1 MIQSKINEDVN
12 EEFLRFSK
20 ESQKF
25 DRKSAKI
32 DIKDIANTIAG
43 FANADGGIL
52 ALGIKDD
59 GTLEGFKDFPN
70 KENDIL
76 SKLSN
81 FLKIVPEIKSEKLNI
96 LNSDNNEDFI
106 LLIYIETSYNSLIR
120 NVKDE
125 VYLRRGDSTIK
136 LNDEEIQI
144 LKVDRPEL
152 SYEDQLV
159 LESSIADIDI
169 EMVNFYKEKIGA
181 LDKNYLDV
189 LRARGFL
196 KKAKNGIEYLTN
208 AGVILFSK
216 DPSIIF
222 PSTRIRVIKYEG
234 TFAKTG
240 ENLNTIKDES
250 FRMPLY
256 KAIIATQNFI
266 RTQLR
271 DFNHLTTEGIF
282 EKVPEY
288 PEFAWIEGL
297 TNACIHRNYAMHGEC
312 IKIFI
317 FDDRME
323 IRSPGK
329 LAGLVTLKNMKTV
342 RYARNPKISETMSQL
357 GLVKELNEGVSRI
370 YEEMEKFFLDS
381 PIYEI
386 IPGDILKLTLKN
398 NYVMRDT
405 RETETLR
412 KNNKIDSVWKDLTP
426 LQKDIIQYISTKGNV
441 STSDLIKYTG
451 RTKPTV
457 LRILKEFEK
466 LDLIEWL
473 GINEFDPQKKYRLK

>member
-1 MIQSKINEDVN
+1 MMYSTINPEIN

-20 ESQKF
+20 ESQKL

-32 DIKDIANTIAG
+32 DIKDIANHIAG

-52 ALGIKDD
+52 VVGIKDD
-59 GTLEGFKDFPN
+59 GTLEGFEKYPDKDI
-70 KENDIL
+70 EIL
-76 SKLSN
+76 SKISN
-81 FLKIVPEIKSEKLNI
+81 YLKTTPEIKSEKLDIINY
-96 LNSDNNEDFI
+96 NGNKDFI
-106 LLIYIETSYNSLIR
+106 LLIFIDTSYNALIR
-120 NVKDE
+120 NVKEE

-136 LNDEEIQI
+136 LNNDEIQI

-159 LESSIADIDI
+159 LESSISDID
-169 EMVNFYKEKIGA
+169 EDMVNIYKEKIGA
-181 LDKNYLDV
+181 SDKNNLDV

-196 KKAKNGIEYLTN
+196 KKAKDGVEYLTN
-208 AGVILFSK
+208 AGVIMFSK

-222 PSTRIRVIKYEG
+222 PCTRIRVIKYEG
-234 TFAKTG
+234 TYAKTG

-271 DFNHLTTEGIF
+271 DFNHLTSEGIF

-297 TNACIHRNYAMHGEC
+297 TNAGIHRNYAMQGEH

-329 LAGLVTLKNMKTV
+329 LAGLVTLENMKDV
-342 RYARNPKISETMSQL
+342 RYARNPKISETMAQL
-357 GLVKELNEGVSRI
+357 GLVKELNEGVARI
-370 YEEMEKFFLDS
+370 YEEMEKFFLEK
-381 PIYEI
+381 PVYEI
-386 IPGDILKLTLKN
+386 TQGEILKLTLKN
-398 NYVMRDT
+398 NYVMRDA

-412 KNNKIDSVWKDLTP
+412 KSNKINGIWNTLTP
-426 LQKDIIQYISTKGNV
+426 LKRDILQYISTRGTV
-441 STSDLIKYTG
+441 STSDLVYYTD
-451 RTKPTV
+451 RSKSTV
-457 LRILKEFEK
+457 LRIIKDFEK
-466 LDLIEWL
+466 MDLIEWV
-473 GINEFDPQKKYRLK
+473 GVNENDPKKKYRLK

>member
-1 MIQSKINEDVN
+1 MIQSAINEQLTEDYM
-12 EEFLRFSK
+12 RFEK
-20 ESQKF
+20 ENQKF

-32 DIKDIANTIAG
+32 DIKDIANHIAG

-52 ALGIKDD
+52 VFGIKDD
-59 GTLEGFKDFPN
+59 GTLEGFENYKNKDIQ
-70 KENDIL
+70 IL
-76 SKLSN
+76 SKVSDY
-81 FLKIVPEIKSEKLNI
+81 LKTTPEIKSEKLDIINC
-96 LNSDNNEDFI
+96 NGNKDFI
-106 LLIYIETSYNSLIR
+106 LIIFIETSYNSLIR

-136 LNDEEIQI
+136 LNNDEIQI

-159 LESSIADIDI
+159 LESSISDIDE
-169 EMVNFYKEKIGA
+169 EMVNIYKEKIGA
-181 LDKNYLDV
+181 KDKDYLDI

-196 KKAKNGIEYLTN
+196 RKSKNGMEYLTN
-208 AGVILFSK
+208 AGVILFAK

-222 PSTRIRVIKYEG
+222 PCTRIRVIKYEG
-234 TFAKTG
+234 TYAKTG

-256 KAIIATQNFI
+256 KAIITTQNFI

-297 TNACIHRNYAMHGEC
+297 TNAAIHRNYAMQGEH

-329 LAGLVTLKNMKTV
+329 LAGLVTLENMKNV
-342 RYARNPKISETMSQL
+342 RYARNPKISETMAQL

-370 YEEMEKFFLDS
+370 YEEMEKFFLES
-381 PIYEI
+381 PVYEI
-386 IPGDILKLTLKN
+386 TQGDILKLTLKN

-412 KNNKIDSVWKDLTP
+412 KDYRINDVWESLTP
-426 LQKDIIQYISTKGNV
+426 LKKDIIQYISTKGTV
-441 STSDLIKYTG
+441 GTSDLIKYTN
-451 RTKPTV
+451 RSKNTILK
-457 LRILKEFEK
+457 ILKEFENM
-466 LDLIEWL
+466 DLIEWV
-473 GINEFDPQKKYRLK
+473 GTNEFDPMKKYRIK

>member
-1 MIQSKINEDVN
+1 MIQSAINEQLTEDYM
-12 EEFLRFSK
+12 RFEK
-20 ESQKF
+20 ENQKF

-32 DIKDIANTIAG
+32 DIKDIANHIAG

-52 ALGIKDD
+52 VFGIKDD
-59 GTLEGFKDFPN
+59 GTLEGFENYKNKDIQ
-70 KENDIL
+70 IL
-76 SKLSN
+76 SKVSDY
-81 FLKIVPEIKSEKLNI
+81 LKTTPEIKSEKLDIINC
-96 LNSDNNEDFI
+96 NGNKDFI
-106 LLIYIETSYNSLIR
+106 LIIFIETSYNSLIR

-136 LNDEEIQI
+136 LNNDEIQI

-159 LESSIADIDI
+159 LESSISDIDE
-169 EMVNFYKEKIGA
+169 EMVNIYKEKIGA
-181 LDKNYLDV
+181 KDKDYLDI

-196 KKAKNGIEYLTN
+196 RKFKNGMEYLTN
-208 AGVILFSK
+208 AGVILFAK

-222 PSTRIRVIKYEG
+222 PCTRIRVIKYEG
-234 TFAKTG
+234 TYAKTG

-297 TNACIHRNYAMHGEC
+297 TNAAIHRNYAMQGEH

-317 FDDRME
+317 FNDRME

-329 LAGLVTLKNMKTV
+329 LAGLVTLENMKNV
-342 RYARNPKISETMSQL
+342 RYARNPKISETMAQL

-370 YEEMEKFFLDS
+370 YEEMEKFFLES
-381 PIYEI
+381 PVYEI
-386 IPGDILKLTLKN
+386 TQGDILKLTLKN

-412 KNNKIDSVWKDLTP
+412 KDYRINDVWESLTP
-426 LQKDIIQYISTKGNV
+426 LKKDIIQYISTKGTIG
-441 STSDLIKYTG
+441 TSDLIKYTN
-451 RTKPTV
+451 RSKNTILK
-457 LRILKEFEK
+457 ILKEFENM
-466 LDLIEWL
+466 DLIEWV
-473 GINEFDPQKKYRLK
+473 GTNEFDPMKKYRIK

>member
-1 MIQSKINEDVN
+1 MIQSKINQDVN

-20 ESQKF
+20 ESQKY

-32 DIKDIANTIAG
+32 EVKDIANTIAG

-52 ALGIKDD
+52 AIGIKDD
-59 GTLEGFKDFPN
+59 GTLEGFEKFPN
-70 KENDIL
+70 KDNEFL
-76 SKLSN
+76 SKLSD
-81 FLKIVPEIKSEKLNI
+81 FLKTVPEIKSEKLNI
-96 LNSDNNEDFI
+96 INSNNNEDFI
-106 LLIYIETSYNSLIR
+106 LLLYIETSYNSLIR
-120 NVKDE
+120 NVRDE

-159 LESSIADIDI
+159 LESSIDDIDI
-169 EMVNFYKEKIGA
+169 EMVNIYKEKIGA
-181 LDKNYLDV
+181 SDKNYLDV

-196 KKAKNGIEYLTN
+196 KKAKNGLEYLTN
-208 AGVILFSK
+208 AGVILFAK

-234 TFAKTG
+234 VYAKTG
-240 ENLNTIKDES
+240 ENLNIIKDES
-250 FRMPLY
+250 FKMPLY

-271 DFNHLTTEGIF
+271 DFNHLTKEGIF

-297 TNACIHRNYAMHGEC
+297 TNACVHRNYAMRGEH
-312 IKIFI
+312 IKVFI

-329 LAGLVTLKNMKTV
+329 LAGLVTLENMKNV
-342 RYARNPKISETMSQL
+342 RYARNPKITETMGQL

-381 PIYEI
+381 PVYEI
-386 IPGDILKLTLKN
+386 IEGDILKLTLKN
-398 NYVMRDT
+398 NYIMRDT
-405 RETETLR
+405 RKAETLR
-412 KNNKIDSVWKDLTP
+412 KNDRINNIWENLTP

-441 STSDLIKYTG
+441 STNDLINYTG
-451 RTKPTV
+451 RSKSTV
-457 LRILKEFEK
+457 LRILKEFNNWG
-466 LDLIEWL
+466 LIEWV
-473 GINEFDPQKKYRLK
+473 GTNEYDPQKKYRLK

>member
-1 MIQSKINEDVN
+1 MIQSKINQDVN

-20 ESQKF
+20 ESQKY

-32 DIKDIANTIAG
+32 EVKDIANTIAG

-52 ALGIKDD
+52 AIGIKDD
-59 GTLEGFKDFPN
+59 GTLEGFEKFPN
-70 KENDIL
+70 KDNEFL
-76 SKLSN
+76 SKLSD
-81 FLKIVPEIKSEKLNI
+81 FLKTVPEIKSEKLNI
-96 LNSDNNEDFI
+96 INSNNNEDFI
-106 LLIYIETSYNSLIR
+106 LLLYIETSYNSLIR
-120 NVKDE
+120 NVRDE

-159 LESSIADIDI
+159 LESSIDDIDI
-169 EMVNFYKEKIGA
+169 EMVNIYKEKIGA
-181 LDKNYLDV
+181 SDKNYLDV

-196 KKAKNGIEYLTN
+196 KKAKNGLEYLTN
-208 AGVILFSK
+208 AGVILFDK

-234 TFAKTG
+234 VYAKTG
-240 ENLNTIKDES
+240 ENLNIIKDES
-250 FRMPLY
+250 FKMPLY

-271 DFNHLTTEGIF
+271 DFNHLTKEGIF

-297 TNACIHRNYAMHGEC
+297 TNACVHRNYAMRGEH
-312 IKIFI
+312 IKVFI

-329 LAGLVTLKNMKTV
+329 LAGLVTLENMKNV
-342 RYARNPKISETMSQL
+342 RYARNPKITETMGQL

-381 PIYEI
+381 PVYEI
-386 IPGDILKLTLKN
+386 IEGDILKLTLKN
-398 NYVMRDT
+398 NYIMRDT
-405 RETETLR
+405 RKAETLR
-412 KNNKIDSVWKDLTP
+412 KNDRINNIWENLTP
-426 LQKDIIQYISTKGNV
+426 LQKDTIQYISTKGNV
-441 STSDLIKYTG
+441 STNDLINYTG
-451 RTKPTV
+451 RSKSTV
-457 LRILKEFEK
+457 LRILKEFNNWG
-466 LDLIEWL
+466 LIEWV
-473 GINEFDPQKKYRLK
+473 GTNEYDPQKKYRLK

>member
-1 MIQSKINEDVN
+1 MIQSNINLDVN

-20 ESQKF
+20 EGQKY

-32 DIKDIANTIAG
+32 EVKDIANTVAG
-43 FANADGGIL
+43 FANADGGLL
-52 ALGIKDD
+52 AIGIKDD
-59 GTLEGFKDFPN
+59 GTLEGFENYPN
-70 KENDIL
+70 KDNDFL
-76 SKLSN
+76 SKLSD
-81 FLKIVPEIKSEKLNI
+81 FLKTVPEIKSEKLNI
-96 LNSDNNEDFI
+96 TNTNGNDDFI
-106 LLIYIETSYNSLIR
+106 LLLYIETSYNSLIR
-120 NVKDE
+120 NVRDE

-159 LESSIADIDI
+159 LESSIDDIDV
-169 EMVNFYKEKIGA
+169 EMVNIYKEKIGA
-181 LDKNYLDV
+181 SDKDYLDV

-196 KKAKNGIEYLTN
+196 KKAKTGGEYLTN
-208 AGVILFSK
+208 AGVILFAK
-216 DPSIIF
+216 DPTIIF
-222 PSTRIRVIKYEG
+222 PCTRIRVIKYEG
-234 TFAKTG
+234 TFPKTG

-256 KAIIATQNFI
+256 KAILATQSFI

-271 DFNHLTTEGIF
+271 DFNHLTTDGIF

-297 TNACIHRNYAMHGEC
+297 TNAGIHRNYAMHGEH

-329 LAGLVTLKNMKTV
+329 LAGLVTLENMKDV
-342 RYARNPKISETMSQL
+342 RYARNPKISETMAQL

-381 PIYEI
+381 PVYEI
-386 IPGDILKLTLKN
+386 TQGDILKLTLKN

-412 KNNKIDSVWKDLTP
+412 KNNKINKVWESLNP
-426 LQKDIIQYISTKGNV
+426 LQRDILQYISTKGV
-441 STSDLIKYTG
+441 AGTTDLIKYTN
-451 RTKPTV
+451 RSKNTILK
-457 LRILKEFEK
+457 ILKEFE
-466 LDLIEWL
+466 DIELIEWV
-473 GINEFDPQKKYRLK
+473 GTNEYDPMKKYRIK